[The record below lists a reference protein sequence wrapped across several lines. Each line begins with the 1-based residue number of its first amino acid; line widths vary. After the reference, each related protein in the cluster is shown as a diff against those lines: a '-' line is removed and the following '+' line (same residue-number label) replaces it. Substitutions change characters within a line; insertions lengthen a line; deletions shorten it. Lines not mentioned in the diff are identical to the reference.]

1 MDIIETKLGNFIK
14 KSPRGVAWDFE
25 GVRTERK
32 VKTSVST
39 PNYEGSGGMLPPE
52 NISNLGA

>member
-52 NISNLGA
+52 NISI